1 MTTSEALSRHKFK
14 RCMSF
19 GVPGMIGFLKYI
31 MDRRFISGFLV
42 GGLALAAVWFWADRS
57 SSNSQVSNE
66 AGQTGTATPLEGTS
80 HTQTNSIPNNWL
92 PEARALTMPGNRE
105 YALPLNNPDTVLS
118 FAADH
123 VNDEDLVVGVS
134 IFGHHRAYPWW
145 IMSNFHVVNDT
156 LVISTTS
163 KIPLMVALC
172 EQCSGSAAFIPT
184 LPELPE
190 RPLTFQICGIHD
202 GTFEIADFQTHSRWH
217 PFSGE
222 ATEGPLKGKRLI
234 QISSIITRWGSWKKQ
249 HPDTDVAL
257 GSVGMRNR
265 PHGLS
270 HGASMG
276 HKHMHPVFWAS
287 ANQED
292 ERLPAN
298 KLVFGLLGDDDLK
311 PLAVELDAIQSTI
324 PMELT
329 HGDTPIILLPAGDF
343 GVRAYAATL
352 EETVLTFQLES
363 KEPLRIRDQEGRL
376 WDENGKCQAETNSET
391 SLQLKQR
398 RGYVTE
404 WYEWVSAQPNSDV
417 FVRP

>member
-1 MTTSEALSRHKFK
+1 M
-14 RCMSF
+14 
-19 GVPGMIGFLKYI
+19 

-42 GGLALAAVWFWADRS
+42 GGLALAVAWYWADRS
-57 SSNSQVSNE
+57 SSNSLVSYEAVKPGSSTPLKQVSK
-66 AGQTGTATPLEGTS
+66 A
-80 HTQTNSIPNNWL
+80 QTNSPPDNWL

-134 IFGHHRAYPWW
+134 VFGHHRAYPWW

-156 LVISTTS
+156 MVISTTS

-222 ATEGPLKGKRLI
+222 ATDGPLKGKRLI
-234 QISSIITRWGSWKKQ
+234 QISSIITRWGNWKKQ

-257 GSVGMRNR
+257 GSIGMRNR

-292 ERLPAN
+292 DRLPAN
-298 KLVFGLLGDDDLK
+298 KLIFGLLGDEDLK
-311 PLAVELDAIQSTI
+311 PLAVPLDAIQSTF
-324 PMELT
+324 PLNLT
-329 HGDTPIILLPAGDF
+329 HQDIPIILLPTGDY
-343 GVRAYAATL
+343 GVRAYAR
-352 EETVLTFQLES
+352 TVNEKVLSFELES
-363 KEPLRIRDQEGRL
+363 KEPLLIRDQEGRL
-376 WDENGKCQAETNSET
+376 WDEKGKCQTET
-391 SLQLKQR
+391 SLQLKLR

-404 WYEWVSAQPNSDV
+404 WYEWVSAQQDSNL
-417 FVRP
+417 FARP

>member
-1 MTTSEALSRHKFK
+1 M
-14 RCMSF
+14 
-19 GVPGMIGFLKYI
+19 

-42 GGLALAAVWFWADRS
+42 GGLALAVAWYWADRS
-57 SSNSQVSNE
+57 SSNSLVSNE
-66 AGQTGTATPLEGTS
+66 AVKPGTS
-80 HTQTNSIPNNWL
+80 KPLKQVTNAQTNSPPDNWL
-92 PEARALTMPGNRE
+92 PKARALTMSGNRE

-156 LVISTTS
+156 MVISTTS

-222 ATEGPLKGKRLI
+222 ATDGPLKGKRLI
-234 QISSIITRWGSWKKQ
+234 QISSIITRWGNWKKQ

-257 GSVGMRNR
+257 GSIGMRNR

-292 ERLPAN
+292 DRLPAN
-298 KLVFGLLGDDDLK
+298 KLIFGLLGDEDLK
-311 PLAVELDAIQSTI
+311 PLAVPLDTIQSTF
-324 PMELT
+324 PLNLT
-329 HGDTPIILLPAGDF
+329 HQDIPIILLPTGDY
-343 GVRAYAATL
+343 GVRAYASTVN
-352 EETVLTFQLES
+352 EKVLTFELES
-363 KEPLRIRDQEGRL
+363 KEPLLIRDQEGRL
-376 WDENGKCQAETNSET
+376 WDENGKCQTET
-391 SLQLKQR
+391 SLQLKLK

-404 WYEWVSAQPNSDV
+404 WYEWVSAQPDSNL